1 MLNGRRHGFPLG
13 NICTTM
19 YDQLGRVTSYTYDAA
34 NNRST
39 RTDARGILT
48 TYSYDGANQL
58 IGRQYPHDPSVTFG
72 YDADGNCALML
83 DASGTTTYAYD
94 HADRLNVVTNGYGQS
109 VSYSYSGINQRLTLQ
124 DPSLATF
131 SYTYDAARRLST
143 VVNPQ
148 NSRTTFSYDLADRRM
163 LAHNGNGTS
172 TSYVYDAADRLLWLN
187 HFGPGSA
194 GIAGFTYTYDNVG
207 NPQSVLELDGSTVDW
222 TNDGANQ
229 LILEDRTGTDAA
241 HRKNY
246 YDGRGN
252 RFEQDLNSGLTKVNG
267 FSYDNADQLKV
278 LTSYNLSA
286 IATLTSYTY
295 DPAGNLLGVLN
306 PPGTQPTTFVWDD
319 EGRNK
324 LVQLPTGVSVT
335 STFNGDNLR
344 MQRVDNSGTV
354 RYVWDG
360 QAYLAET
367 DGSNVMQAEY
377 TQEPAQYG
385 GLLSQYRLTGGVW
398 TPSYYH
404 FDRIGSTR
412 ALTSSSGSITD
423 TYFYEAFGTSLG
435 GTGSTVNPFQFIGQL
450 GYYRDAASGL
460 YYVRQRVYDPVT
472 GRWVS
477 VDPIQFR
484 SGGSNPYRYVGNRPV
499 LDVDPRGL
507 AVLRFMPTT
516 TLNMPWQDSSS
527 VVYGETSGKIDV
539 FCTCIPLCYRRRIFY
554 RISAAVQAN
563 FKIVLDPGM
572 ISRDPDGLGLDL
584 REVYGH
590 EQRHVESF
598 RFYAQSVRDKLMI
611 AERLYSFQ
619 TKNACDAYATQ
630 LEQFYGAATERY
642 AEADRMH
649 ENPRSPRSATGY
661 EPLGGQMPA
670 GTPEQA
676 VPLGPDPFQPYRPE
690 TGAPT
695 TESI

>member
-1 MLNGRRHGFPLG
+1 
-13 NICTTM
+13 
-19 YDQLGRVTSYTYDAA
+19 
-34 NNRST
+34 
-39 RTDARGILT
+39 
-48 TYSYDGANQL
+48 
-58 IGRQYPHDPSVTFG
+58 
-72 YDADGNCALML
+72 ML
-83 DASGTTTYAYD
+83 DASGTSTYTYD

-148 NSRTTFSYDLADRRM
+148 NSRTTFTYDLADRRM

-267 FSYDNADQLKV
+267 FTYDNADQLKV
-278 LTSYNLSA
+278 LTSYNLPA

-319 EGRNK
+319 EGRSK

-344 MQRVDNSGTV
+344 MQRVDNTGTV
-354 RYVWDG
+354 RYVWDS

-460 YYVRQRVYDPVT
+460 YYVRDRVYDPVT

-477 VDPIQFR
+477 RDRIGFA
-484 SGGSNPYRYVGNRPV
+484 SGDSNPFRYVASRPTFSNDPTGLIATYIPGRVTLAQVFLTSYSDQDRVGASLDAQWAVNNSSFPPCSCSEIAIVQISELRVSTQGWGAEWLNHDYQFDNEYGGIEYKHASNALRGVTIGDPSKIASLSMQDSPSIKKHPGVAIGEYWRWTNNFQTFVICTARRGPKDTEGIGNTSP
-499 LDVDPRGL
+499 DVRGADSPNYTVYAAIKWTAELRWYPSRGL
-507 AVLRFMPTT
+507 LNTPNQRWSPITVRVPRAAFAILNELMHDRF
-516 TLNMPWQDSSS
+516 
-527 VVYGETSGKIDV
+527 
-539 FCTCIPLCYRRRIFY
+539 
-554 RISAAVQAN
+554 
-563 FKIVLDPGM
+563 
-572 ISRDPDGLGLDL
+572 GL
-584 REVYGH
+584 
-590 EQRHVESF
+590 
-598 RFYAQSVRDKLMI
+598 
-611 AERLYSFQ
+611 
-619 TKNACDAYATQ
+619 
-630 LEQFYGAATERY
+630 
-642 AEADRMH
+642 
-649 ENPRSPRSATGY
+649 
-661 EPLGGQMPA
+661 
-670 GTPEQA
+670 
-676 VPLGPDPFQPYRPE
+676 
-690 TGAPT
+690 
-695 TESI
+695 

>member
-1 MLNGRRHGFPLG
+1 
-13 NICTTM
+13 
-19 YDQLGRVTSYTYDAA
+19 
-34 NNRST
+34 
-39 RTDARGILT
+39 
-48 TYSYDGANQL
+48 
-58 IGRQYPHDPSVTFG
+58 
-72 YDADGNCALML
+72 ML
-83 DASGTTTYAYD
+83 DASGTSTYTYD

-148 NSRTTFSYDLADRRM
+148 NSRTTFTYDLADRRM

-267 FSYDNADQLKV
+267 FTYDNADQLKV
-278 LTSYNLSA
+278 LTSYNLPA

-319 EGRNK
+319 EGRSK

-344 MQRVDNSGTV
+344 MQRVDNTGTV
-354 RYVWDG
+354 RYVWDS

-435 GTGSTVNPFQFIGQL
+435 GSGSTVNPFQFIGQL

-460 YYVRQRVYDPVT
+460 YYVRDRVYDPVT

-477 VDPIQFR
+477 RDRIGFASGDP
-484 SGGSNPYRYVGNRPV
+484 NPHRYVWNNPTFYIDPSGMWRFVPGMGTSEVWLYSTSDGFKADFRLSFLPDMQAFRAVAGDLCNIEVRYMQIVRLKSNTGTIAGQGGITFGKLPLNTWFVDGNP
-499 LDVDPRGL
+499 PYY
-507 AVLRFMPTT
+507 PTT
-516 TLNMPWQDSSS
+516 DGKFDPFTSGPAVNPRMDDEPGIPGQRFKALDFSFEGETVLVSIRGSSDGSIKPGDVYTDIQWGFSFSVGGTIFNKHVTFQKYYVNNLVWDSDSSQK
-527 VVYGETSGKIDV
+527 VVATTSAGQQHMTIGGPSS
-539 FCTCIPLCYRRRIFY
+539 TPPRMPGYHSY
-554 RISAAVQAN
+554 TASAMPSPEMQ
-563 FKIVLDPGM
+563 KVLSKYFP
-572 ISRDPDGLGLDL
+572 
-584 REVYGH
+584 
-590 EQRHVESF
+590 
-598 RFYAQSVRDKLMI
+598 
-611 AERLYSFQ
+611 
-619 TKNACDAYATQ
+619 
-630 LEQFYGAATERY
+630 
-642 AEADRMH
+642 
-649 ENPRSPRSATGY
+649 
-661 EPLGGQMPA
+661 
-670 GTPEQA
+670 
-676 VPLGPDPFQPYRPE
+676 
-690 TGAPT
+690 
-695 TESI
+695 

>member
-1 MLNGRRHGFPLG
+1 
-13 NICTTM
+13 
-19 YDQLGRVTSYTYDAA
+19 
-34 NNRST
+34 
-39 RTDARGILT
+39 
-48 TYSYDGANQL
+48 
-58 IGRQYPHDPSVTFG
+58 
-72 YDADGNCALML
+72 ML
-83 DASGTTTYAYD
+83 DASGTTTYTYD

-207 NPQSVLELDGSTVDW
+207 NPQTVLELDGSTVDW

-267 FSYDNADQLKV
+267 FTYDNADQLKV
-278 LTSYNLSA
+278 LTSYNLPA

-306 PPGTQPTTFVWDD
+306 PPGTQPTTFAWDD
-319 EGRNK
+319 EGRSK

-344 MQRVDNSGTV
+344 MQRVDNTGTV

-435 GTGSTVNPFQFIGQL
+435 GSGSTVNPFQFIGQV

-460 YYVRQRVYDPVT
+460 YYVRDRVYDPVT

-477 VDPIQFR
+477 RDRIGFASGDPNPFRYALNNPTFYDDPAGLWTQATALQRLQEEIQDWQSKGYGFAVHLLQHFIDKLGPAPYQPTQGDIDEVISHSAPLVR
-484 SGGSNPYRYVGNRPV
+484 YSLTAWKVGPNHPMVSRHVSWDAITPVIVPTFATDANLFYAYGGADLTLIFGTGRWSGGAPRRGRYIYENLTVT
-499 LDVDPRGL
+499 L
-507 AVLRFMPTT
+507 A
-516 TLNMPWQDSSS
+516 D
-527 VVYGETSGKIDV
+527 
-539 FCTCIPLCYRRRIFY
+539 FY
-554 RISAAVQAN
+554 T
-563 FKIVLDPGM
+563 F
-572 ISRDPDGLGLDL
+572 
-584 REVYGH
+584 
-590 EQRHVESF
+590 
-598 RFYAQSVRDKLMI
+598 
-611 AERLYSFQ
+611 
-619 TKNACDAYATQ
+619 
-630 LEQFYGAATERY
+630 
-642 AEADRMH
+642 
-649 ENPRSPRSATGY
+649 
-661 EPLGGQMPA
+661 
-670 GTPEQA
+670 
-676 VPLGPDPFQPYRPE
+676 
-690 TGAPT
+690 APT
-695 TESI
+695 GTFNSRLLFPAYDAAHFLQTVCGFNPFTDTMTFKRDY